1 MRSEGGE
8 GTPMGNRK
16 GDDATKTLTMVL
28 RSYSGNVDRLVRV
41 ALTEEQIYSFVS
53 RH

>member
-1 MRSEGGE
+1 
-8 GTPMGNRK
+8 MGNCR
-16 GDDATKTLTMVL
+16 GDDATKTLTMML

-41 ALTEEQIYSFVS
+41 ALREEQIYSFVS